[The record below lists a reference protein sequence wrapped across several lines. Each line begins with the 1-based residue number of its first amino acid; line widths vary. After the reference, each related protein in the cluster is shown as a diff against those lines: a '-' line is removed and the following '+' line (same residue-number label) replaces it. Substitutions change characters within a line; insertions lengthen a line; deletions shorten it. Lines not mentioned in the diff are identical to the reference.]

1 VGVERCYRIDDS
13 RFPLVVVTARGEIPF
28 DDFQQYLID
37 IERVIRRGRQ
47 AHVLDFREANV
58 PSAEVRRA
66 KAEWFKKNK
75 KLMEQNVAGT
85 AVVFLSPLFRFMLSS
100 IMLIVPIPVPFST
113 HKELEDGIAWSQR
126 QLDKR
131 WGIKVDQNK
140 QQRDQEIK
148 R

>member
-1 VGVERCYRIDDS
+1 MAPARCYRIDDS
-13 RFPLVVVTARGEIPF
+13 RFPLVVVTTHGEIGF
-28 DDFQQYLID
+28 DDFQQYLVD

-66 KAEWFKKNK
+66 KADWFKKHK
-75 KLMEQNVAGT
+75 TLMVENVAGT
-85 AVVFLSPLFRFMLSS
+85 SVVFKSPLFRFMLSS

-113 HKELEDGIAWSQR
+113 HGELEDGIAWSQR

-131 WGIKVDQNK
+131 WGIKVA
-140 QQRDQEIK
+140 
-148 R
+148 